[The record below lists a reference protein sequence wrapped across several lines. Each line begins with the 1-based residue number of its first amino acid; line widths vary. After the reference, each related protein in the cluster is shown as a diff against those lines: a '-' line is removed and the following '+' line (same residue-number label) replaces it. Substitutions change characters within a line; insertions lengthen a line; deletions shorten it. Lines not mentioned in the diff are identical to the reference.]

1 MYLSTKFL
9 QCFDAWSEVNAK
21 TPTLLHEIVNEVIW
35 KNKLL
40 CINRKSEDRRDISDL
55 GFLKICD
62 LFSTEEN
69 LNPE

>member
-1 MYLSTKFL
+1 M
-9 QCFDAWSEVNAK
+9 QK
-21 TPTLLHEIVNEVIW
+21 TPTLLHEIANEVIW